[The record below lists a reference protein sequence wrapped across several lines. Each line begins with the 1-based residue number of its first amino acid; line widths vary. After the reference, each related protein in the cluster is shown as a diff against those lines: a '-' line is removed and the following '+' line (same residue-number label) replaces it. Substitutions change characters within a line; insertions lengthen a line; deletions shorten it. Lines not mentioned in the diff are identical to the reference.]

1 MKILSTYK
9 VKIKTY
15 NHIFR
20 GTVEV
25 YRHAV
30 DFLIDVCLKE
40 WVEIKKIDLSLSR
53 QQYVERLC
61 HFTKKHPETVYDFDK
76 KFYKFPSFLRRA
88 AINEAIGKVSS
99 YKSNLKN
106 WEEEDPNT
114 RGRRPSFPRAGY
126 IYPCMYRKNMYQR
139 TGAYEAKIKVYIRNT
154 WDWLTVKLRKSDMDY
169 IERRCSGRRKCVPV
183 LQKRGKE
190 WHLDFPF
197 EEFLELCDVDVAD
210 RIICAVD
217 LGINAA
223 ATISVMR
230 SDGTILGRHFLKLP
244 KDHEI
249 SVKTAKF
256 IMDIAALYNA
266 DVIVFEYLEKKGKKH
281 GSRKQRLHL
290 WKSQEVQRI
299 VTDKAHR
306 LGMHIARICAWNT
319 SRLAYDG
326 SGRVLRGRQAGFS
339 SYSVCQFQNGK
350 IYNCDLSASY
360 NIGAR
365 YFIREILK
373 SLPEKERLALEA
385 EVPQAAK
392 RSTCTWSTLIRLNA
406 ELVSSVA

>member
-40 WVEIKKIDLSLSR
+40 WETIKKIDENLIR

-114 RGRRPSFPRAGY
+114 RGRKPSFPRAGY

-169 IERRCSGRRKCVPV
+169 IDRRCSGRRKCAPV

-217 LGINAA
+217 LGINSA

-230 SDGTILGRHFLKLP
+230 SDGTILG
-244 KDHEI
+244 
-249 SVKTAKF
+249 
-256 IMDIAALYNA
+256 
-266 DVIVFEYLEKKGKKH
+266 
-281 GSRKQRLHL
+281 
-290 WKSQEVQRI
+290 
-299 VTDKAHR
+299 
-306 LGMHIARICAWNT
+306 
-319 SRLAYDG
+319 
-326 SGRVLRGRQAGFS
+326 
-339 SYSVCQFQNGK
+339 
-350 IYNCDLSASY
+350 
-360 NIGAR
+360 
-365 YFIREILK
+365 
-373 SLPEKERLALEA
+373 
-385 EVPQAAK
+385 
-392 RSTCTWSTLIRLNA
+392 
-406 ELVSSVA
+406 